1 MQERL
6 PDPDLSTKWIE
17 NLAMEEINMDES
29 GVIHVE
35 DHLNPHHMLEESSI
49 EFMDALKD
57 RFEFYVTKFNEY
69 RRTPQ
74 GGSQI
79 KMFKISNTVND
90 FMLFRNGIRL
100 IFARKADD
108 LISIGF
114 ISGGKDFFGSRLSKN
129 ETLGNNP
136 LHEIKAHIGPF
147 NQISWR
153 FKGEAVSL
161 TPMIKHY
168 LSEFIRIS
176 AR

>member
-1 MQERL
+1 MHE
-6 PDPDLSTKWIE
+6 DFTFTDLSTKWIE
-17 NLAMEEINMDES
+17 NLAIEEINMDES

-35 DHLNPHHMLEESSI
+35 DHLNPHHLLEESSI
-49 EFMDALKD
+49 EFMNTLKD
-57 RFEFYVTKFNEY
+57 RFEFYITKFNEY
-69 RRTPQ
+69 RGTRQ
-74 GGSQI
+74 GGSEI
-79 KMFKISNTVND
+79 KMFKISNTIND

-100 IFARKADD
+100 IFARKAND

-114 ISGGKDFFGSRLSKN
+114 ISGGKDFFGPRLSKN
-129 ETLGNNP
+129 ETIGAPP

-153 FKGEAVSL
+153 FKGEIVSL
-161 TPMIKHY
+161 APMIKHY

>member
-1 MQERL
+1 MQESFN
-6 PDPDLSTKWIE
+6 PTELSTKWIE

-35 DHLNPHHMLEESSI
+35 DHLDPRHMLEESSI
-49 EFMDALKD
+49 EFMNALKD
-57 RFEFYVTKFNEY
+57 RFEFYVEKFNEY
-69 RRTPQ
+69 RGNRQ
-74 GGSQI
+74 GGSEI

-114 ISGGKDFFGSRLSKN
+114 ISGGKDFFGPRLSKD
-129 ETLGNNP
+129 ETPGTAP

-153 FKGEAVSL
+153 FKGEIVSV
-161 TPMIKHY
+161 TPMLKHY

>member
-1 MQERL
+1 MQENFN
-6 PDPDLSTKWIE
+6 PSDLSTKWIE

-29 GVIHVE
+29 GIIHVE
-35 DHLNPHHMLEESSI
+35 DHLDPRFMLEESSI
-49 EFMDALKD
+49 EFMNTLKD
-57 RFEFYVTKFNEY
+57 RFEFYVAKFNEY
-69 RRTPQ
+69 RGNRQ
-74 GGSQI
+74 GGSEI

-100 IFARKADD
+100 IFARKSDD

-114 ISGGKDFFGSRLSKN
+114 ISGGKDFFGPRLSKDEN
-129 ETLGNNP
+129 PGETP

-147 NQISWR
+147 NQISWH
-153 FKGEAVSL
+153 FKGEAVST